1 MIISHLRAFIKFK
14 GDSFL
19 LPLQNPL
26 SSSRLGLDFSTH
38 ATLLASLLH
47 SNSFSNHDRPL
58 SKFQN
63 IANLDHACNLFDE
76 MTQRRPLP
84 SVVKFNQLLNAV
96 AKMNHFSCSLD
107 LFKRMCLIGVPV
119 NEYSIS
125 IAIRCCCQMSR
136 TNDGFALLASCFRRA
151 VVPNVFVFSTL
162 LDGLILEDRMIEA
175 ERLFK
180 KLIKHKL
187 CEPNVVTYSTMIK
200 GLCKFPTKP
209 KCVLGF
215 EEINIDSAF
224 SVVGYSD
231 DDNFSSSCF
240 HQIQRYQKVA
250 NLDHAFNLFDEMTQ
264 RRPLPS
270 VVKFNQ
276 LLNAVAKM
284 NHFSCS
290 LDLFKQMC
298 LIGVP
303 VNEYSISIAIKCCC
317 QMYRTND
324 GFALLASCFRRA
336 VVPNVYIFSTLLD
349 GLVIEDRILEAEN
362 FFKKLI
368 KQKLCE
374 PDVVMYSTMIKGL
387 CKFGNND
394 IAIGLLRLM
403 DERGCNPNVVV
414 YSSIIYSLCK
424 DKLIEDAFKLF
435 NEMVFAKGIQP
446 DVITYNSLI
455 HGLCNLCRWDEVS
468 KLLKEME
475 EDLRISPDLHTFSI
489 LVDALC
495 KEGRVDEAEAVIDIM
510 VERRVVPDI
519 VTYNTLI
526 DGYCLRGE
534 MTKARTLFDSL
545 TSKGFIPNIVTYSS
559 LLNGYCKSLKIEEAM
574 HLFHE
579 ITRKGLKPCIVTY
592 STMLQ
597 GLFRVGRCGAARK
610 FFDEMRA
617 QGLIPDECTYGII
630 LDGFCNNHQVEEALS
645 LFHLVGDSKLNYNI
659 VVYNILI
666 DGMSKCGKLDIAR
679 DLFQDLTLKGLQPD
693 VRTYTVMV
701 SGLCG
706 EGLLKE
712 AKHLFRKMDE
722 SGCPPDGVTYN
733 VLLQGYLKN
742 QNHDDVEML
751 LQEMD
756 GRRYSLDAST
766 LSLLI
771 DEIAAGSVDRSML
784 KLIGKLVPKEMMDTP
799 A

>member
-1 MIISHLRAFIKFK
+1 MIISHLRAFIIFK

-19 LPLQNPL
+19 LPSQNPL
-26 SSSRLGLDFSTH
+26 SSSRLGLHFSPH

-47 SNSFSNHDRPL
+47 SNSFSNNGDPPL
-58 SKFQN
+58 S
-63 IANLDHACNLFDE
+63 
-76 MTQRRPLP
+76 
-84 SVVKFNQLLNAV
+84 
-96 AKMNHFSCSLD
+96 
-107 LFKRMCLIGVPV
+107 
-119 NEYSIS
+119 
-125 IAIRCCCQMSR
+125 
-136 TNDGFALLASCFRRA
+136 
-151 VVPNVFVFSTL
+151 
-162 LDGLILEDRMIEA
+162 
-175 ERLFK
+175 
-180 KLIKHKL
+180 
-187 CEPNVVTYSTMIK
+187 
-200 GLCKFPTKP
+200 
-209 KCVLGF
+209 
-215 EEINIDSAF
+215 
-224 SVVGYSD
+224 
-231 DDNFSSSCF
+231 
-240 HQIQRYQKVA
+240 RYQKLT

-276 LLNAVAKM
+276 LLNAVTKM
-284 NHFSCS
+284 KHFSSC
-290 LDLFKQMC
+290 LHLFKHMC
-298 LIGVP
+298 VIGVP

-317 QMYRTND
+317 RMSRTND

-349 GLVIEDRILEAEN
+349 GLVIEDRILEAEI

-368 KQKLCE
+368 KQRLCE

-387 CKFGNND
+387 CKVGNND
-394 IAIGLLRLM
+394 NAIGLLRLM
-403 DERGCNPNVVV
+403 EERGCKPNVVV
-414 YSSIIYSLCK
+414 YSTIVDSLCK
-424 DKLIEDAFKLF
+424 DKMIDDAFKLF
-435 NEMVFAKGIQP
+435 KEMVFHKGIP
-446 DVITYNSLI
+446 TNVITYNSLI

-475 EDLRISPDLHTFSI
+475 DLRISPSLRTFSI

-495 KEGRVDEAEAVIDIM
+495 KEGKVDEAEAIIDIM

-545 TSKGFIPNIVTYSS
+545 RVWHGPHPTTPSLSYTPSLSPAPSLSLFFLASANLHRFQVFAATYVGRRRCLPRGKLLCRSIAAPTPYPLTSKGLVPDVFTYSS

-579 ITRKGLKPCIVTY
+579 ITRKGLKPDIVSY
-592 STMLQ
+592 SAMLQ

-610 FFDEMRA
+610 FFDEMQA

-630 LDGFCNNHQVEEALS
+630 LDGLCNNHQLEEALS
-645 LFHLVGDSKLNYNI
+645 LFHLVGDSKLNSNI
-659 VVYNILI
+659 VVYTILI
-666 DGMSKCGKLDIAR
+666 EGASKCGKLDIAR
-679 DLFQDLTLKGLQPD
+679 DLFQDLTLKGLQPN

-712 AKHLFRKMDE
+712 AKHLFRKMGE

-733 VLLQGYLKN
+733 VLLQGYFKN
-742 QNHDDVEML
+742 QNYDDVEML

-766 LSLLI
+766 LGYTVWLR
-771 DEIAAGSVDRSML
+771 DGGGKAFCRAANTAADQVWSRQNKHLGDPMPTREEEREKGGGGALQRSYDRL
-784 KLIGKLVPKEMMDTP
+784 K
-799 A
+799 

>member
-19 LPLQNPL
+19 LPSQNPL
-26 SSSRLGLDFSTH
+26 SSSRFSPH
-38 ATLLASLLH
+38 AALLASLLH
-47 SNSFSNHDRPL
+47 SNSFSNNGDRPL
-58 SKFQN
+58 S
-63 IANLDHACNLFDE
+63 
-76 MTQRRPLP
+76 
-84 SVVKFNQLLNAV
+84 
-96 AKMNHFSCSLD
+96 
-107 LFKRMCLIGVPV
+107 
-119 NEYSIS
+119 
-125 IAIRCCCQMSR
+125 
-136 TNDGFALLASCFRRA
+136 
-151 VVPNVFVFSTL
+151 
-162 LDGLILEDRMIEA
+162 
-175 ERLFK
+175 
-180 KLIKHKL
+180 
-187 CEPNVVTYSTMIK
+187 
-200 GLCKFPTKP
+200 
-209 KCVLGF
+209 
-215 EEINIDSAF
+215 
-224 SVVGYSD
+224 
-231 DDNFSSSCF
+231 
-240 HQIQRYQKVA
+240 RYQKVA
-250 NLDHAFNLFDEMTQ
+250 NLDDAFNLFDEMTQ

-303 VNEYSISIAIKCCC
+303 VNEYSMSIAIKCCC
-317 QMYRTND
+317 QMSRTND

-403 DERGCNPNVVV
+403 DERGCKPNVVI
-414 YSSIIYSLCK
+414 YSTIIDSLCK

-435 NEMVFAKGIQP
+435 KEMVFAKGIQP

-545 TSKGFIPNIVTYSS
+545 TSKGFVPNVVTYSS
-559 LLNGYCKSLKIEEAM
+559 LLNGYCRSLKIEEAM

-579 ITRKGLKPCIVTY
+579 MTRKGLKPCIVTY

-610 FFDEMRA
+610 FFDEMQA

-645 LFHLVGDSKLNYNI
+645 LFHLV
-659 VVYNILI
+659 
-666 DGMSKCGKLDIAR
+666 A
-679 DLFQDLTLKGLQPD
+679 
-693 VRTYTVMV
+693 
-701 SGLCG
+701 
-706 EGLLKE
+706 
-712 AKHLFRKMDE
+712 
-722 SGCPPDGVTYN
+722 
-733 VLLQGYLKN
+733 
-742 QNHDDVEML
+742 
-751 LQEMD
+751 
-756 GRRYSLDAST
+756 
-766 LSLLI
+766 
-771 DEIAAGSVDRSML
+771 
-784 KLIGKLVPKEMMDTP
+784 
-799 A
+799 